1 LCTTRLARRRGH
13 DCDVGNVGSRAS
25 ERTYDYVVV
34 GAGTA
39 GCVIAARLSE
49 YPDVRVLLIEA
60 GSGTPPDAV
69 AVPSEWTSL
78 QGTSVDWAGTTVV
91 QGATGTVIP
100 WPRGRVLGGSS
111 AINGMAFIRG
121 HRSSYDAWLAAG
133 ATRWGYDDLLPHLRR
148 SERAEGR
155 DPAVRGVDGPL
166 TVGPAPSPHPVSV
179 AGLAAAAEAGHPLA
193 DDINSGLEEGFGW
206 CDLNIVDGRRQ
217 SSADAYLVPVL
228 TRPNLEVVT
237 DALAHR
243 VRLTG
248 GRCTGVEYSVGNAVM
263 TAGCSGEVVLTGGTV
278 GSAQL
283 LMLSGIGPRAH
294 LRDVGV
300 DVVLDLPGVGA
311 NVHDHPRSTVVYS
324 SPVPISSEVANN
336 HAEIVG
342 IARSPLAQGA
352 PDLQFQVLEIPYHAP
367 ALPPV
372 LPVPGQAYSVAL
384 GAMTP
389 RSRGSIRLADAQPDT
404 APLLDPNYYGD
415 PRDIE
420 VMAAGL
426 RIARA
431 IGQADALAPWRADEV
446 LPGPEVRD
454 DDDDAVRRYLVQ
466 SLRTYSHQVGSC
478 RIGTD
483 DLAVVDTDLR
493 VRGIDGLR
501 VADASVMPSI
511 VSANTNATV
520 YGIAE
525 RAAELIRASF
535 YHPIQRTKTAT

>member
-1 LCTTRLARRRGH
+1 MRYGRREWCIFAAR
-13 DCDVGNVGSRAS
+13 S
-25 ERTYDYVVV
+25 YDYVVV

-49 YPDVRVLLIEA
+49 DPDVRVLVIEA
-60 GSGTPPDAV
+60 GSGQPLDAV
-69 AVPSEWTSL
+69 AVPPVWPSL
-78 QGTSVDWAGTTVV
+78 QGTSVDWAGTTVA
-91 QGATGTVIP
+91 QRATGTVIP

-111 AINGMAFIRG
+111 AINGMAFTRG
-121 HRSSYDAWLAAG
+121 HRSSYDAWPAAG
-133 ATRWGYDDLLPHLRR
+133 ATGWEFDDLLPYLRR
-148 SERAEGR
+148 SERTNGR
-155 DPAVRGVDGPL
+155 DPAVRGVDGSL
-166 TVGPAPSPHPVSV
+166 TVGPAPTPHPVAA
-179 AGLAAAAEAGHPLA
+179 AGLAAAAEAGYPSV

-228 TRPNLEVVT
+228 QRPNLQVVT

-248 GRCTGVEYSVGNAVM
+248 ARCTGVEYSVGSAVM
-263 TAGCSGEVVLTGGTV
+263 TAGCAGEVVLTGGTV

-283 LMLSGIGPRAH
+283 LMLSGIGPQAH
-294 LRDVGV
+294 PREVGV

-324 SPVPISSEVANN
+324 SPVPIPAGVNN
-336 HAEIVG
+336 HAEMIGLV
-342 IARSPLAQGA
+342 RSHLAQGA
-352 PDLQFQVLEIPYHAP
+352 PDLQFQVLEIPYYAP
-367 ALPPV
+367 ALPPA
-372 LPVPGQAYSVAL
+372 LPVPGQAYSVAF

-389 RSRGSIRLADAQPDT
+389 RSRGSIRLADARPDT
-404 APLLDPNYYGD
+404 APLLNPNYYGD

-446 LPGPEVRD
+446 RPGPDVRD
-454 DDDDAVRRYLVQ
+454 DDDDAVRRYLFH

-501 VADASVMPSI
+501 VVDASVMPSI
-511 VSANTNATV
+511 VSANTNATI

-525 RAAELIRASF
+525 RAAELIQARVIQAAGPDLRA
-535 YHPIQRTKTAT
+535 HHKEHDTA